1 MLIIMDNAVA
11 LQRKNAKYYI
21 CAVIGVAIML
31 FFGYLPTFSA
41 VTELGMKV
49 LGIFLGA
56 IFCFSTVGCFWPALL
71 ALVLFG
77 TSGLYEGGMTATFTA
92 AFGSD
97 TWMFVLFVLAFAAM
111 VNNSGASKVM
121 ANWMASRTFTKG
133 RPWVVSWLL
142 LTVAYI
148 IGALIS
154 VTPGIVI
161 TWAILY
167 DMCKGYGY
175 KPHDKYPTIM
185 VIGIVFAALMG
196 QAALPFKAAPIM
208 YMNALSTATEGA
220 TTVSYASFALLAI
233 PVSYAASVS
242 VLIPMKFIFSVDVSN
257 IKTSDYVY
265 SSEEIRFTSYQ
276 KQIMLFLVSFFI
288 LLFLPGLFTKA
299 GGFIGW
305 LKAIGSTATC
315 VLLLIVAGFIKKK
328 DDSSF
333 VDMAK
338 TFKDGIPWETMMIL
352 AFAVI
357 ATAAMTNASC
367 GIKDT
372 ISNML
377 TPIFGG
383 GTGSGMFIFLVLLLS
398 AVITNFIGNLI
409 VGLMFVPIVVSFAG
423 SPAHMQMLVTAIAVT
438 TNMSLF
444 LPSASPLAA
453 LLHSNTEWSS
463 SNDIYKYSWPI
474 VIISVIVVFV
484 ICITLGNVIF

>member
-1 MLIIMDNAVA
+1 MGNTVSA
-11 LQRKNAKYYI
+11 KNKSVKYYV
-21 CAVIGVAIML
+21 CAIIGIAIML
-31 FFGYLPTFSA
+31 FFGYLPPFGA

-49 LGIFLGA
+49 LGIFIGA
-56 IFCFSTVGCFWPALL
+56 IFCFSTVGCFWPSLL

-77 TSGLYEGGMTATFTA
+77 VTGLYEGGMGATFAA

-97 TWMFVLFVLAFAAM
+97 TWLFVLFVLAFAAM
-111 VNNSGASKVM
+111 INNSGASKVM
-121 ANWMASRTFTKG
+121 ANWMASRKFTKG

-142 LTVAYI
+142 LTIAYI

-167 DMCKGYGY
+167 VMCEGYGY

-208 YMNALSTATEGA
+208 YMNALATATEGA

-233 PVSYAASVS
+233 PLTYAASIS
-242 VLIPMKFIFSVDVSN
+242 VLIPMKFIFRVDVSA
-257 IKTSDYVY
+257 IKNSDFV
-265 SSEEIRFTSYQ
+265 FTAEDTKFTTYQ
-276 KQIMLFLVSFFI
+276 KQIMLFLVAFFV

-299 GGFIGW
+299 GGVIGW
-305 LKAIGSTATC
+305 LKVIGSTATC
-315 VLLLIVAGFIKKK
+315 VLLLIVAAFLKKK
-328 DDSSF
+328 DGKPF

-357 ATAAMTNASC
+357 ATGAMTNPNC
-367 GIKDT
+367 GIRDT
-372 ISNML
+372 ISSLL

-383 GTGSGMFIFLVLLLS
+383 GTGSGMFIFLILLLS
-398 AVITNFIGNLI
+398 AIITNFIGNLI

-423 SPAHMQMLVTAIAVT
+423 SPAQMQMLVVAIAVT

-444 LPSASPLAA
+444 MPSGSPLAA
-453 LLHSNTEWSS
+453 LLHSNTEWCS

-474 VIISVIVVFV
+474 VIASVIVLFI
-484 ICITLGNVIF
+484 ICITLGSVIF